1 MNIEIRL
8 NKDFERALEDL
19 KTKYGE
25 DFELINGVHPSQ
37 LDYSEF
43 LSNFTKNETLADS
56 SIDPNANANN
66 KDIRSFLTEKEKPS
80 TKLFGLSKVFLE
92 IKQKYGLKTAKEWLE
107 QEYSKG
113 FYLNDSWSVSAF
125 GYCWANDLTRLAK
138 EGLFFLPNYNNQAPK
153 HLTTFFDDVIEFV
166 SFLSNRQSGA
176 VGLPNIIIWSYY
188 FWKKDVENGYF
199 LKDPETYLRQNFQ
212 KFIYRLN
219 QPFLRIDQTAF
230 TNVSV
235 FDRLYLES
243 LFGGLEFP
251 DGTFA
256 IDEVEQIMDCQK
268 TFCEVVSEVRTE
280 NMFTFPVL
288 TASLLYKD
296 GAFVDQEF
304 ARWISDHNVK
314 WMDFNFFCSDNVGV
328 LSNCCRLL
336 SDTTKLEGFVNSIG
350 GTALSIGSCR
360 VSTIN
365 LARIAYEAFEYN
377 KPNEVKLEKAKA
389 KYLKILRDRVELDCK
404 ALDCMRDILKKNI
417 ERGLLPNY
425 QEGAV
430 ELDKQFCTIG
440 ILGLYEVMDIFG
452 LINTDEFGYKSYS
465 DEAVEFGTQIL
476 NLINEVKDSFK
487 CDFTFNIE
495 SIPGENCAG
504 TICTADNLLF
514 EQDKYYIYSNQWIPL
529 KEKCTIQEKCRL
541 GNIFDKQCG
550 GGCIAHINLENR
562 FATKDEA
569 WDMLNYVASHGVIYS
584 AFNGKIS
591 VCKHKHAFIGSK
603 ECPICGEPIADTY
616 TRVVGFYTPTSTY
629 QRIRKREFNDRK
641 WYDTLSKDF
650 TMM

>member
-389 KYLKILRDRVELDCK
+389 KYLKILKDRVELDCK

-541 GNIFDKQCG
+541 GSIFDKQCG

>member
-1 MNIEIRL
+1 MQIELKL
-8 NKDFERALEDL
+8 NKDFERFLDDL
-19 KTKYGE
+19 RVKYGE
-25 DFELINGVHPSQ
+25 DFEYINGVHPSQ

-43 LSNFTKNETLADS
+43 LANFTRNETLADVS
-56 SIDPNANANN
+56 VDPNANANN
-66 KDIRSFLTEKEKPS
+66 RDVRSFMTEKGKAS
-80 TKLFGLSKVFLE
+80 DKLFGLNKIFLE
-92 IKQKYGLKTAKEWLE
+92 IKQKYGLKTAKQWLE
-107 QEYSKG
+107 QEYSRG
-113 FYLNDSWSVSAF
+113 FYLNDSTTASYMP
-125 GYCWANDLTRLAK
+125 YCWANDLSKLAK
-138 EGLFFLPNYNNQAPK
+138 EGLFFLKDYNNLPPK
-153 HLTTFFDDVIEFV
+153 HLTTYFDDVIEFV
-166 SFLSNRQSGA
+166 SFLGNRQSGA
-176 VGLPNIIIWSYY
+176 VGLPNVLIWAYY
-188 FWKKDVENGYF
+188 FWKKDVEHLYV
-199 LKDPETYLRQNFQ
+199 LKDPDTYLRQNFQ

-235 FDRLYLES
+235 FDRPYLES

-251 DGTFA
+251 DGSFA
-256 IDEVEQIMDCQK
+256 IDQIEELIECQK
-268 TFCEVVSEVRTE
+268 VFCEVVADVRSES
-280 NMFTFPVL
+280 MFTFPVL
-288 TASLLYKD
+288 TASLLFKD
-296 GAFVDQEF
+296 GQFVDQEF
-304 ARWISDHNVK
+304 ARWMSDHNVK

-377 KPNEVKLEKAKA
+377 KPNEVKLEKAKER
-389 KYLKILRDRVELDCK
+389 YLKTLRERTELDCK

-417 ERGLLPNY
+417 DRGLLPNY

-430 ELDKQFCTIG
+430 EMDKQFCTIG

-465 DEAVEFGTQIL
+465 DEAIEFGTQIL
-476 NLINEVKDSFK
+476 NTINEVKDNFK

-504 TICTADNLLF
+504 TICTADNILY
-514 EQDKYYIYSNQWIPL
+514 EQNRYYIYSNQWIPL
-529 KEKCTIQEKCRL
+529 KEKCTIQEKCKL
-541 GNIFDKQCG
+541 GSIFDSQCG
-550 GGCIAHINLENR
+550 GGCIAHINIEDR
-562 FATKDEA
+562 FKSKDEA
-569 WDMLNYVASHGVIYS
+569 WEMLNYVASHGVIYS

-591 VCKHKHAFIGSK
+591 VCKHKHAFIGTK
-603 ECPICGEPIADTY
+603 ECPICGEPVSDTY
-616 TRVVGFYTPTSTY
+616 SRVVGFYTPTSSY
-629 QRIRKREFNDRK
+629 QKIRKKEFSERK